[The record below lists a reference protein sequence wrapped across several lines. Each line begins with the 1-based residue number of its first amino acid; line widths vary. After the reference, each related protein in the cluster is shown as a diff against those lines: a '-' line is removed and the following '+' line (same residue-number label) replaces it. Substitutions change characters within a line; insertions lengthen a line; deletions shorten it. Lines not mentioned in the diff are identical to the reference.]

1 MAKSFKFFVIAI
13 TLWSISVASVPGSA
27 ISNAPLPANTV
38 SRWRNSAIR
47 IAVSGSLLKQ
57 NPNMKADSDASG
69 AVARSLATWA
79 KAADVSFQDSVS
91 DKQNVSQSGNQG
103 DGVSLITIAATPEN
117 LLLFS
122 KNPQETA
129 ATTRVFFDRRGFI
142 TEADIVLNPYQQF
155 STDGTFGTFDLESTL
170 THEIGHLLGLE
181 HSSVLSATMH
191 DNYGKNG
198 VLGLQNFVPRTLA
211 EIDIAAIRAKYGSNI
226 DESGECCGAISGKV
240 TGPNG
245 RAAKSVHVWAENT
258 GTGKLSAE
266 TTAGADGGF
275 RFEGLAAGD
284 YTIYAQRTTGFKTVI
299 PAQEIGKALVDIGE
313 TTVATKR
320 LTTVTASDFK
330 LQYLGF
336 NGQLSGLAVPLNSG
350 RTYTVYLGGK
360 NFDKDSISISFN
372 SPFLSVSPKTIANVD
387 FGGEISAVSF
397 EIRVDPLTP
406 VGEYSVIAESEGTGR
421 AVIIGGIVIRG
432 FANPFSILTL
442 ASE

>member
-1 MAKSFKFFVIAI
+1 MAKSFKFLVIAFM
-13 TLWSISVASVPGSA
+13 LWSISIVSVLGSV
-27 ISNAPLPANTV
+27 ISNAPLPANAM
-38 SRWRNSAIR
+38 SRWKNGAIK

-57 NPNMKADSDASG
+57 NPNMKADSDAAG

-79 KAADVSFQDSVS
+79 KAADVSFRDGVS
-91 DKQNVSQSGNQG
+91 DKQNVSPSGNHG

-170 THEIGHLLGLE
+170 THEIGHLLGLD

-191 DNYGKNG
+191 GNYGKNG
-198 VLGLQNFVPRTLA
+198 VLGLHNFVPRTLA
-211 EIDIAAIRAKYGSNI
+211 EIDISAIRAKYGSI
-226 DESGECCGAISGKV
+226 SEQVEECCGSAGGKII
-240 TGPNG
+240 GPNG
-245 RAAKSVHVWAENT
+245 RAAKTVQVWAEEAE
-258 GTGKLSAE
+258 TGKLSAE
-266 TTAGADGGF
+266 TVTGTDGGF
-275 RFEGLAAGD
+275 KFEGLKSGD
-284 YTIYAQRTTGFKTVI
+284 YNIYAQRTLGANIRI
-299 PAQEIGKALVDIGE
+299 PAQEIGKATIDTAE
-313 TTVATKR
+313 TTIATKK
-320 LTTVTASDFK
+320 LTAAASDFQF
-330 LQYLGF
+330 QYLGF
-336 NGQLSGLAVPLNSG
+336 NGQLSGLAVPLSAG

-360 NFDKDSISISFN
+360 DFDKDSISIAFN
-372 SPFLSVSPKTIANVD
+372 SPFLTVSPKTIANVD

-406 VGEYSVIAESEGTGR
+406 VGEYSVIAETDNSGR
-421 AVIIGGIVIRG
+421 AAIVGGIAVRIS
-432 FANPFSILTL
+432 ANPFSNLTL